1 MKEQKH
7 NQQKGIIEL
16 LKFYPWITGVK
27 ITGLTGYAHPI
38 TVISRIRAKQGAG
51 SIIQRPHVDKEGK
64 VCNYNEYNLSEEFK
78 AKMFPVKK
86 PFPVW
91 ITQYK

>member
-1 MKEQKH
+1 MKQLKE

-38 TVISRIRAKQGAG
+38 TVISRIRAKYGKSA
-51 SIIQRPHVDKEGK
+51 IIQRPHIDKEGK
-64 VCNYNEYNLSEEFK
+64 TCNYYEYNLSPAFRAMLEIK
-78 AKMFPVKK
+78 KPPFPVKSV
-86 PFPVW
+86 FG
-91 ITQYK
+91 